1 MRDSPEP
8 DQDTSLDILET
19 WDLGDYEDALA
30 ERAETEFYEERTRTE
45 EADAQLE
52 DHPYADWIPNTC
64 DCCGTTD
71 LYPNSSYCA
80 SCSQSME
87 IETLGDQY
95 ENEYAE
101 YRKTLEKL
109 WNEARITKIHADI
122 TQAEANIARI
132 TADIA
137 EAKSEIAKAN
147 YRIAD
152 SEGDCGQD
160 WLANAEVNLI
170 EAEASLGEAEAV
182 LSNARTIGVT
192 HAAVAIA
199 QNDVRNAEATVQ
211 AKKDAKDIAIEF
223 RETSEP
229 EYLVEESKLLDE
241 GAHVE
246 YIHWSEQQNG
256 IIEIGFCCEW
266 VHIEYINALID
277 LAEAQDAL
285 DLAEVRLTKTPS
297 LCLIHGYG
305 FASHEPR
312 CPTSDIAE

>member
-1 MRDSPEP
+1 MRDWPEP
-8 DQDTSLDILET
+8 DQDTALDALET
-19 WDLGDYEDALA
+19 WDPSDYEEARA
-30 ERAETEFYEERTRTE
+30 ERAEIEFYNATTE
-45 EADAQLE
+45 EPYVQSE
-52 DHPYADWIPNTC
+52 DHPYADWTPNTC
-64 DCCGTTD
+64 HCCSTTD

-229 EYLVEESKLLDE
+229 EYLVEESKLLAE

-246 YIHWSEQQNG
+246 YIYWSEQQNG